1 MKKMVVYPRGEEVEV
16 SEQDIKRGATR
27 VECSVCEGAGEFFIT
42 DFDYQE
48 CVSCK
53 GTGEVFVSV

>member
-1 MKKMVVYPRGEEVEV
+1 MKQMVVYPRGEEVGV
-16 SEQDIKRGATR
+16 SEEDIRRGFTR
-27 VECSVCEGAGEFFIT
+27 IECLECEGTGVFVIT

-53 GTGEVFVSV
+53 GTGEVVVSI